1 MHEAR
6 VVCVSIHYAEQCFRY
21 GACMRHVWCVSPFI
35 MLNSAS
41 GMVHDEACVVCVS
54 IHYAEQCHMV
64 LHGACMAGTCGV
76 CLHSLCWTVLQV
88 VHV

>member
-1 MHEAR
+1 MYEACVVCVSIHYAAVLQVWCMYEAC

-41 GMVHDEACVVCVS
+41 GMVHV
-54 IHYAEQCHMV
+54 
-64 LHGACMAGTCGV
+64 
-76 CLHSLCWTVLQV
+76 
-88 VHV
+88 

>member
-1 MHEAR
+1 MHEACVVCVSIHMLQYEAC

-41 GMVHDEACVVCVS
+41 GMVHV
-54 IHYAEQCHMV
+54 
-64 LHGACMAGTCGV
+64 
-76 CLHSLCWTVLQV
+76 LHSLCCASGM

>member
-1 MHEAR
+1 MYEACVVWVWCMYEAR

-41 GMVHDEACVVCVS
+41 GMVHA
-54 IHYAEQCHMV
+54 
-64 LHGACMAGTCGV
+64 
-76 CLHSLCWTVLQV
+76 
-88 VHV
+88 

>member
-1 MHEAR
+1 MYEARVVCAASGMVHEAR

-41 GMVHDEACVVCVS
+41 GMVHPFIMLNSAS
-54 IHYAEQCHMV
+54 GM
-64 LHGACMAGTCGV
+64 
-76 CLHSLCWTVLQV
+76 

>member
-1 MHEAR
+1 MYEACGVCLHSLCWTVLQVWCMYEAC

-41 GMVHDEACVVCVS
+41 GMVHV
-54 IHYAEQCHMV
+54 
-64 LHGACMAGTCGV
+64 
-76 CLHSLCWTVLQV
+76 
-88 VHV
+88 

>member
-1 MHEAR
+1 MYEAC

-41 GMVHDEACVVCVS
+41 GMVHV
-54 IHYAEQCHMV
+54 
-64 LHGACMAGTCGV
+64 
-76 CLHSLCWTVLQV
+76 
-88 VHV
+88 